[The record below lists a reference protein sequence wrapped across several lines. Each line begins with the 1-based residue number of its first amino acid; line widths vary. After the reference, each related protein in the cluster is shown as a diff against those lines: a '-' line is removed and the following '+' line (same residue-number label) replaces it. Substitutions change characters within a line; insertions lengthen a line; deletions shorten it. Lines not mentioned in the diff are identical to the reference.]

1 MEGKILKK
9 IKIFGM
15 SSVRGIR
22 HFEGS
27 NILDNGLNDIFS
39 SSNGNPP
46 SYQCVMM
53 PQQIQF
59 VPQQFQVVPTN
70 QHMIVNSQGQVHS

>member
-9 IKIFGM
+9 NQYFRDIVG
-15 SSVRGIR
+15 SRHPTIR
-22 HFEGS
+22 VS
-27 NILDNGLNDIFS
+27 NISDNGLNDIFS

>member
-1 MEGKILKK
+1 MEGKNLKTSK
-9 IKIFGM
+9 FSGYRRFET
-15 SSVRGIR
+15 SVISDNRLN
-22 HFEGS
+22 
-27 NILDNGLNDIFS
+27 NISS